1 MRLAACR
8 LEMAQFALVSDMY
21 LVNNVGVQVA
31 DVPRSAPL
39 KSKLM
44 WPALALTAAMVT
56 TQVGPGISW
65 GWTMQMMCWLVH
77 CVVPCWFC

>member
-1 MRLAACR
+1 
-8 LEMAQFALVSDMY
+8 MAHFALVSDMY

-56 TQVGPGISW
+56 TQVGPGIFW
-65 GWTMQMMCWLVH
+65 GWKMQMMCWRSALCGALLVLLGAAGPGH
-77 CVVPCWFC
+77 H